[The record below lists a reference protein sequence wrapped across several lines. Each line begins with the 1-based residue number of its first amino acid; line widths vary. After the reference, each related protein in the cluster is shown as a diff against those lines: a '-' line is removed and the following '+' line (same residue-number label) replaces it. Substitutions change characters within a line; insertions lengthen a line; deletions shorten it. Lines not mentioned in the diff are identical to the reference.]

1 MQVKL
6 AMRMAVIVGTD
17 FICWMP
23 IIFMGLLS
31 ASGAVEIPADI
42 YAWTAVFILP
52 LNSSLNPY
60 LYTFSV
66 TRQRIK
72 TKRSHSATTNSDTLE
87 EKSKRELQLNC

>member
-1 MQVKL
+1 MQIKL
-6 AMRMAVIVGTD
+6 ATRMALIVGTD

-23 IIFMGLLS
+23 IIIMGFLS
-31 ASGAVEIPADI
+31 ASGSAEIPADV

-66 TRQRIK
+66 AWQRTKAKRRQSSNAG
-72 TKRSHSATTNSDTLE
+72 TSDTLDE
-87 EKSKRELQLNC
+87 RSKSE